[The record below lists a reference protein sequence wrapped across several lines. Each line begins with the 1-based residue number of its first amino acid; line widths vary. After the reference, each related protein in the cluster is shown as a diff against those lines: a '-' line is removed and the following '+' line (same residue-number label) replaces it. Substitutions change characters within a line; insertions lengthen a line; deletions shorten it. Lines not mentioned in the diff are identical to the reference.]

1 MSQELKEVTIKS
13 KQRLNSKGL
22 NRYEI
27 HITDKMLEEIE
38 AIAISDGAKVHHISK
53 KPIIRD
59 TVINLLELG
68 IRAIYE
74 GVELPKKSNDA
85 NTDND
90 NRIDL
95 TVLDERIEDKL
106 KPLYSLISELSDK
119 LNRIVNTDNNK
130 GYSDNINNNT
140 DNINRIDLT
149 DNIEVTQD
157 SQFYRIKNSLMEEF
171 YFPEDLAKIF
181 ECSIEELE
189 TKEGLNKTQ
198 WALLSYLPKNDDGK
212 YENRTYE
219 ILIDT
224 EEDTLERVKKA
235 IEVDITS
242 KSTLSESPILPLNE
256 NSVVIVP
263 DEDLTANN
271 SDIQIVDTEKDTLDI
286 ALLLKKHKIP
296 SVKDEPL
303 VIKNNELLL
312 PFFCELLGKKVDS
325 KSLCN
330 VANKDKRFTP
340 PAILWTFLSVE
351 KVKGKWQWTRIK

>member
-1 MSQELKEVTIKS
+1 MNKT
-13 KQRLNSKGL
+13 NKGL

-27 HITDKMLEEIE
+27 HLTDKLMEEIE

-59 TVINLLELG
+59 TVISLLELG
-68 IRAIYE
+68 IKAIYD
-74 GVELPKKSNDA
+74 GVELPKKSDDA
-85 NTDND
+85 NTDNS

-106 KPLYSLISELSDK
+106 KPLYSLISDLSDK
-119 LNRIVNTDNNK
+119 LNRIANTDNNK
-130 GYSDNINNNT
+130 SYSDNIN
-140 DNINRIDLT
+140 RIELT
-149 DNIEVTQD
+149 DNIQVAQKP
-157 SQFYRIKNSLMEEF
+157 QYYRIKNGLMDDFYSSEE
-171 YFPEDLAKIF
+171 LAKIF
-181 ECSIEELE
+181 ECSIEQLE
-189 TKEGLNKTQ
+189 TKENLNEVQ
-198 WALLSYLPKNDDGK
+198 LALLSYLPKNDDGE

-219 ILIDT
+219 ILIDK
-224 EEDTLERVKKA
+224 EEDTLERMYA
-235 IEVDITS
+235 IKNDITS
-242 KSTLSESPILPLNE
+242 ESTLSESPIMPLNE
-256 NSVVIVP
+256 DSVVILP
-263 DEDLTANN
+263 DEGLSANN
-271 SDIQIVDTEKDTLDI
+271 SDIQVVDTEKDTLDI